1 MMTINNTIW
10 TVKDVLFW
18 TSDYFTDKEISS
30 PHLNAEL
37 LIAHVLECSRLD
49 LYLKY
54 DKPLTDNERD
64 TIKQL
69 IKKRITH
76 YPLQYIL
83 GEVEFYGN
91 KFAVEEGVL
100 IPRPETE
107 ILIDSVLTYIHENP
121 REEWKLLDIG
131 TGSGNIPVSLSII
144 LENENTKVSITAIDI
159 SENSLIVAKNN
170 AAINN
175 LDNITFVQSDLFEK
189 IKDTF
194 DCVIS
199 NPPYISENEF
209 HKLPAEI
216 KEYEPKEALLA
227 KNNGLE
233 FYERILQK
241 ANEFLTS
248 DGVIFFEIG
257 YTQKKGVT
265 ELAEQYTFKIIDS
278 KKDYNDFDRVL
289 ILKKNT

>member
-1 MMTINNTIW
+1 MTINNTIW

-144 LENENTKVSITAIDI
+144 LEYENTKVSITAIDI

-194 DCVIS
+194 DCIIS